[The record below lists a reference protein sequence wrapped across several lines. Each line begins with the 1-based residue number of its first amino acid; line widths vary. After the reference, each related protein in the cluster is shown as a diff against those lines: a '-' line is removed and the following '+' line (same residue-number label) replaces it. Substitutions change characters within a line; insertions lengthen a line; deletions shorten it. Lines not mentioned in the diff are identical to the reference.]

1 MRPPPSCCTVG
12 CAKESHSL
20 HTNGTVH
27 SKSLLGTGENFGIH
41 CLSNNGWGSGD
52 GSMSK
57 TSISK
62 TSISSSNR
70 GSSISSMSNWGSV
83 NGSNW
88 DMGNTMN
95 WGGHSLGNSLDGV
108 GAGFVNNW
116 LVDSLVGTDWS
127 TDVPGSE
134 GRNVLED
141 GLGNMMGLDNWG
153 GLVGGNWGWDVGMGG
168 LSHGVGQGGDLGDDL
183 SVSMSLSGRVGK
195 VASQPVVLDG
205 SRVMCWGT
213 DKVGGSI
220 SNNGST
226 RCYANNTSTAKSDK
240 SGEEQ
245 EGIHGGVC

>member
-1 MRPPPSCCTVG
+1 
-12 CAKESHSL
+12 
-20 HTNGTVH
+20 
-27 SKSLLGTGENFGIH
+27 
-41 CLSNNGWGSGD
+41 
-52 GSMSK
+52 MSK

-62 TSISSSNR
+62 TGSISKTSISGSNR
-70 GSSISSMSNWGSV
+70 GSSISSMSNWNLSNSV
-83 NGSNW
+83 
-88 DMGNTMN
+88 N

-127 TDVPGSE
+127 TDVLGSE
-134 GRNVLED
+134 GRDVLED
-141 GLGNMMGLDNWG
+141 GLGNVMGLDNWG
-153 GLVGGNWGWDVGMGG
+153 GLVGSNWGWDVGMGG

-195 VASQPVVLDG
+195 VASQPVVFDG

-245 EGIHGGVC
+245 EGVKKI

>member
-27 SKSLLGTGENFGIH
+27 SKSLLGTCENFGIH
-41 CLSNNGWGSGD
+41 CLSNNSWGSGD
-52 GSMSK
+52 GSM
-57 TSISK
+57 SK

-88 DMGNTMN
+88 DMGNTVN

-116 LVDSLVGTDWS
+116 LVDSLVGTDGS
-127 TDVPGSE
+127 ADSLGSE
-134 GRNVLED
+134 GRDVLED
-141 GLGNMMGLDNWG
+141 WLGNVVGLNNWG
-153 GLVGGNWGWDVGMGG
+153 RLVGGNWGWDVGMSG

-183 SVSMSLSGRVGK
+183 SESMSLSGRVGK

-213 DKVGGSI
+213 DEVGGSI
-220 SNNGST
+220 ANDGSAGN
-226 RCYANNTSTAKSDK
+226 YPNSSSTAKSDE
-240 SGEEQ
+240 SGEKQ
-245 EGIHGGVC
+245 EGVHGGSR

>member
-27 SKSLLGTGENFGIH
+27 SKSLLGTCENFGIH
-41 CLSNNGWGSGD
+41 CLCNNGWGSGD

-62 TSISSSNR
+62 TGSISKTSISSSDR
-70 GSSISSMSNWGSV
+70 GSSISSMSNSV
-83 NGSNW
+83 
-88 DMGNTMN
+88 N
-95 WGGHSLGNSLDGV
+95 WGGHSLGNSLDCV

-116 LVDSLVGTDWS
+116 LVDSLVGTDGS
-127 TDVPGSE
+127 ADSLGSE
-134 GRNVLED
+134 GRDVLED
-141 GLGNMMGLDNWG
+141 GLGNIVGLDNWG
-153 GLVGGNWGWDVGMGG
+153 GLVGGNWGWDVGMSG

-183 SVSMSLSGRVGK
+183 SESMSLSGRVGK
-195 VASQPVVLDG
+195 VASQSVVLDG

-240 SGEEQ
+240 SGKEQ